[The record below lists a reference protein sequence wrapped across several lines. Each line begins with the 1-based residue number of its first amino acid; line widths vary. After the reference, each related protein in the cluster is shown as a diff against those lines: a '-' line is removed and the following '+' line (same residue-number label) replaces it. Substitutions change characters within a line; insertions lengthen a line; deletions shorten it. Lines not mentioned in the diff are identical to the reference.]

1 MRWHLA
7 RNRLLHYWVRYFSW
21 NICLEF
27 GSLMTFAGSVN
38 ASITS
43 FSRTIDDYNKLAK
56 QELVPEKQTKAY
68 ERVKTFKSE
77 LGDYRDRLD
86 RIKQD
91 ATEKVCTCEACSRNT
106 AQRPFIA
113 LQVLQSIKRI
123 QLT

>member
-1 MRWHLA
+1 MQV
-7 RNRLLHYWVRYFSW
+7 RLL
-21 NICLEF
+21 
-27 GSLMTFAGSVN
+27 MTTTGSVN

-91 ATEKVCTCEACSRNT
+91 ATEKVCTCESCSRNT
-106 AQRPFIA
+106 TQLWVHGASRFANHKENTANMTTNSKQR
-113 LQVLQSIKRI
+113 
-123 QLT
+123 